1 MKRII
6 NGIIIFVVCVGIG
19 AFSII
24 NNKDTKQVLKQSD
37 NNVKVEE
44 VSNNE
49 IKSENYETVEVKEQS
64 KTEEIKTE
72 KNTEQKKK
80 ETLSNTTSKKE
91 EPKVEVSETK
101 PVVTQSQTNTVP
113 ENKVEQQTTQT
124 TTTTKPA
131 EQKNSSCGIYQSIT
145 NCMVDYDS
153 SSACYSAGDR
163 LTEMYLND
171 LMDYNELN
179 PDNPKSREIQNTECY
194 SVDTDNGVKWF
205 LLVVCYNNYCS
216 QNYKSIYLGK

>member
-1 MKRII
+1 MKKII
-6 NGIIIFVVCVGIG
+6 IGIVIFVVCVGTIV
-19 AFSII
+19 FSIF

-49 IKSENYETVEVKEQS
+49 IKSENYEPVEVKEQS
-64 KTEEIKTE
+64 KTEENKIE
-72 KNTEQKKK
+72 KNNEQKKN
-80 ETLSNTTSKKE
+80 ETSSNTTSKKE
-91 EPKVEVSETK
+91 ESKVEASETK
-101 PVVTQSQTNTVP
+101 PVVTQTPTNTVP
-113 ENKVEQQTTQT
+113 EKKEEQQTTQT
-124 TTTTKPA
+124 TPTTKPA
-131 EQKNSSCGIYQSIT
+131 EQKSSSCGIYQSIT
-145 NCMVDYDS
+145 NCKVDYDS
-153 SSACYSAGDR
+153 SSTCYSAGDR

-179 PDNPKSREIQNTECY
+179 PDNQKSREIQNTECY